1 MRQARGP
8 DVICAINF
16 SGCKAVHHMKGQ
28 DGWGGYAYI
37 FIYLY
42 ICIYILFSYQQINE
56 RTVPTWDKTVRDC
69 Q

>member
-1 MRQARGP
+1 
-8 DVICAINF
+8 
-16 SGCKAVHHMKGQ
+16 MKGQ